1 MTKRAFSV
9 IAIFLFVAFSAAK
22 DKNSFPKQIVVAKY
36 VLVTSYFGDNLADSR
51 VPPLDRQ
58 AVIAVQDVIRDWGR
72 YTLVDDRKAAD
83 LIILVRKGR
92 TAETNNGIGI
102 HAGSTMPRPGIGPID
117 EGDAGDPDDMV
128 AVYNASLGTDTAPM
142 WRDRMTGG
150 LDGPEVKLIRE
161 LRKKVEAADKGQ

>member
-9 IAIFLFVAFSAAK
+9 IAVFLFVSFSVAK
-22 DKNSFPKQIVVAKY
+22 DKSSFPKQIVIAKY

-58 AVIAVQDVIRDWGR
+58 AVIDVQDAIRDWGR
-72 YTLVDDRKAAD
+72 YTLVYDRKAAD

-92 TAETNNGIGI
+92 KAETSNGIGI
-102 HAGSTMPRPGIGPID
+102 HAGSSMPRPGIGPIND
-117 EGDAGDPDDMV
+117 VDAGDPDDMV
-128 AVYNASLGTDTAPM
+128 AVYNASIGTDTAPI

-150 LDGPEVKLIRE
+150 LDGPEMKLIRE
-161 LRKKVEAADKGQ
+161 LRKKVEAAEKSQ